1 MIHRFVAICALSL
14 CNCTLSFDLDSL
26 QAGAD
31 TASGSH
37 VPQPS
42 LPGSVVPGSPQ
53 SSDSGAD
60 PADGWAAANSEAA
73 VPGPLGVDAV
83 AIGVTV
89 DEGGSGHTA
98 TINDATV
105 LTQAQPVSDAAI
117 ESAANAQAGIES
129 GSPEDGSNG
138 VSVLPATDG
147 ATSDQASVASDADAG
162 SWCAQNTTSYT
173 AYCNDFDEPTATVK
187 GTWDALVINGA
198 DSASLASPAGAPSS
212 PSSLLLSTPM
222 VAAGVVYREQFTKY
236 SAGGNSLSLQFALK
250 IDAFDPSGRD
260 VSLVRIGYR
269 NNGWGVSL
277 DLFGT
282 TAQLLETVPQS
293 NGGSQDIVHAVP
305 QAPLGVWTV
314 VKMSVDVVTNELS
327 LSYDGE
333 PVSIPNNTLTIPQ
346 IANAPFS
353 VIVGANYLL
362 GPLQPM
368 KIYYDNVLIALN

>member
-1 MIHRFVAICALSL
+1 MIRGSVAICALSI
-14 CNCTLSFDLDSL
+14 CNCTFLFDLDRL
-26 QAGAD
+26 QAGGDA
-31 TASGSH
+31 APGSDI
-37 VPQPS
+37 PQPS
-42 LPGSVVPGSPQ
+42 LPGSVVPGSTQ
-53 SSDSGAD
+53 SSGSGAE
-60 PADGWAAANSEAA
+60 PADGWAAANSDAA
-73 VPGPLGVDAV
+73 VPGPLSADAMPP
-83 AIGVTV
+83 GVTV
-89 DEGGSGHTA
+89 DAGASGHPA
-98 TINDATV
+98 TINDATA

-117 ESAANAQAGIES
+117 ESAANAEAAIES

-147 ATSDQASVASDADAG
+147 ATSDQASVASGADAG
-162 SWCAQNTTSYT
+162 SWCAQNTTSST

-187 GTWDALVINGA
+187 GTWDALVITGA
-198 DSASLASPAGAPSS
+198 DSASLASPVDAPSS
-212 PSSLLLSTPM
+212 PNSLLLSTPM

-293 NGGSQDIVHAVP
+293 DGGSQDIVHVVP

-314 VKMSVDVVTNELS
+314 VKMTVDIVTNELS
-327 LSYDGE
+327 LSYDGA
-333 PVSIPNNTLTIPQ
+333 PVSIPNNTLAIPQ

-353 VIVGANYLL
+353 VIVGANYFL